1 LLIQPIIGAMSDK
14 TWHQDGDAETLLFYW
29 AIVCSILFLFPFS
42 SSLWMAAGLLWILD
56 VGNNTA
62 MEPYRA
68 LFADTWWRTATGF
81 QAQSFLQVSVSF
93 SVYIHWNF
101 PLIIVGY
108 TGELPNWM
116 YASFFIGQSCP
127 SHLFVE
133 YE

>member
-1 LLIQPIIGAMSDK
+1 
-14 TWHQDGDAETLLFYW
+14 
-29 AIVCSILFLFPFS
+29 
-42 SSLWMAAGLLWILD
+42 MAAGLLWILD

-68 LFADTWWRTATGF
+68 FIADTLDEEQQPVGF

-108 TGELPNWM
+108 TGNYPTGCMPLSSSGNLVHHI
-116 YASFFIGQSCP
+116 Y
-127 SHLFVE
+127 LVE

>member
-1 LLIQPIIGAMSDK
+1 MLG
-14 TWHQDGDAETLLFYW
+14 TTLLW
-29 AIVCSILFLFPFS
+29 
-42 SSLWMAAGLLWILD
+42 SLIAFI
-56 VGNNTA
+56 
-62 MEPYRA
+62 
-68 LFADTWWRTATGF
+68 ADTLDEEQQPVGF

-116 YASFFIGQSCP
+116 YASFFIRAILSIIY
-127 SHLFVE
+127 LVE